1 MLALTTLLLTLSGD
15 VNVQHGARL
24 LDEPPAFAQLDEQN
38 LPRTSIPQLEVD
50 IRALERMKP
59 SLGIVGALFGVGG
72 GVALAGGLFLFVGAI
87 TSSTEVLLII
97 GATGLGVGVAMVAVG
112 IWLLVERINERGRI
126 NETIRE
132 LKQQLVEQ
140 RRGGYSLELPVRV
153 PMTTL
158 ATF

>member
-15 VNVQHGARL
+15 VNVHSARL
-24 LDEPPAFAQLDEQN
+24 LDAPPAFAQVEDAQ

-59 SLGIVGALFGVGG
+59 SLGGVGALFGVGG
-72 GVALAGGLFLFVGAI
+72 GVALGGGLFLFLGAI
-87 TSSTEVLLII
+87 TASTEVFLIVGGTALGI
-97 GATGLGVGVAMVAVG
+97 GVTLVAVG

-126 NETIRE
+126 NDTIRE

-153 PMTTL
+153 PLTTL